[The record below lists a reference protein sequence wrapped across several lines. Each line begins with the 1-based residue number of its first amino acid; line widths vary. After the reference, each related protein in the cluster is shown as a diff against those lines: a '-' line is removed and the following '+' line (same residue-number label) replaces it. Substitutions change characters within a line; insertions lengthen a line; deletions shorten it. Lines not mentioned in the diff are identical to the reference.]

1 MRKIQHTAKT
11 CPGRPCGSECDHI
24 EFVKQSPANWHITML
39 ERTSRDSSK
48 KMWEHSSVMTKRQAM
63 NAASNKLREEMLSD
77 DVIVWLKKNTLAVIV
92 NAEGDLLHSIYATLE
107 KVRTS

>member
-1 MRKIQHTAKT
+1 
-11 CPGRPCGSECDHI
+11 
-24 EFVKQSPANWHITML
+24 
-39 ERTSRDSSK
+39 
-48 KMWEHSSVMTKRQAM
+48 MTKRQAM